1 MAKQLSTN
9 QISNVLENV
18 FNICGQGGKY
28 KVRGV
33 FQDLKFYV
41 FCNTLGEGAWGAA
54 NKIVF

>member
-18 FNICGQGGKY
+18 FNICGQGGKF

-41 FCNTLGEGAWGAA
+41 FCNTLGEGA
-54 NKIVF
+54 